1 MPQKNR
7 GQEKLRVHSAC
18 KHDKLSPTAVVLPKK
33 KYSQQLLGCLVS
45 TIRNAVGALF
55 LDEDL
60 DEYTPVKA
68 EGLMAMQAMQIC
80 FRFRMRHE
88 WLMVCEQGHVSN
100 SMTHRFFSLKIVR

>member
-1 MPQKNR
+1 M
-7 GQEKLRVHSAC
+7 
-18 KHDKLSPTAVVLPKK
+18 
-33 KYSQQLLGCLVS
+33 
-45 TIRNAVGALF
+45 GALF